1 MKIDHMSLQK
11 PISPRSL
18 AIFIVMWLLM
28 DLAHAQ
34 NLSQPRAI
42 WHCSRNLPEPHSA
55 MAEQDEF
62 KLSSLDTI
70 GVTLTDL
77 LNVYIGKDVSIGGL
91 PLIGCYMPGQ
101 EALSK
106 DILKSL
112 DLKSHV
118 LQKLS
123 AKNAIAQGQVITV
136 IDETQ
141 MQACL
146 ESHFPA
152 FGYLPTETITEKF
165 APCF

>member
-1 MKIDHMSLQK
+1 MSLHSFLPK
-11 PISPRSL
+11 RSIAALILVWHFVGVADAITLSEPRG
-18 AIFIVMWLLM
+18 
-28 DLAHAQ
+28 
-34 NLSQPRAI
+34 I
-42 WHCSRNLPEPHSA
+42 WHCSRNLPSTPSAYA

-62 KLSSLDTI
+62 KLSSMDTI

-77 LNVYIGKDVSIGGL
+77 LNVYLGKDVSIGGL
-91 PLIGCYMPGQ
+91 HLVGCYMPGQ

-123 AKNAIAQGQVITV
+123 AKNAIAQGHVITV

-152 FGYLPTETITEKF
+152 FGYLSRETISEKF

>member
-1 MKIDHMSLQK
+1 MSLHGS
-11 PISPRSL
+11 ISTRIFAAFIL
-18 AIFIVMWLLM
+18 AWQLM
-28 DLAHAQ
+28 GLANAQ

-42 WHCSRNLPEPHSA
+42 WHCSRNLPTPPSANA
-55 MAEQDEF
+55 MAEQEEF
-62 KLSSLDTI
+62 KLSSVDTI

-77 LNVYIGKDVSIGGL
+77 LNVYLGKDVSLGGMQL
-91 PLIGCYMPGQ
+91 VGCYMPGQ

-123 AKNAIAQGQVITV
+123 AKNAIAQGRVVTV
-136 IDETQ
+136 IDEAQ

-146 ESHFPA
+146 ESNFPA
-152 FGYLPTETITEKF
+152 FGYLSSETISEKF